1 MVIQYR
7 CEGRDIVDMLSN
19 TPVEVKAYR
28 LGKTLSYVEA
38 KGHVDKLVKMITHVE
53 GDTFYATD

>member
-1 MVIQYR
+1 MAIQYR

-19 TPVEVKAYR
+19 TPVEVKTYR
-28 LGKTLSYVEA
+28 LAETLSYVEA
-38 KGHVDKLVKMITHVE
+38 EGHVDKLVEMIAHVE